1 MYTAP
6 HTRNPAA
13 FGSQTIHCA
22 FLPLRG
28 ARSLHD
34 YRNPTAWIRPKT
46 GYTETALEAKGA
58 RPTYKVL
65 FNF

>member
-1 MYTAP
+1 MPRHLAHRPY
-6 HTRNPAA
+6 
-13 FGSQTIHCA
+13 ICA
-22 FLPLRG
+22 CPPRHV

-34 YRNPTAWIRPKT
+34 CRNPAAWIRPKT